1 MSSELRQNHVKIINQ
16 LFELEKKIAGKE
28 ELLSLLRNI
37 ERIKNTFE
45 EMGLQVLNPIGEPYS
60 ETRTDCTASI
70 SGDSIENLY
79 ISNVIKPIVYEQQNG
94 SRQLLQKGVVI
105 AERKKIT

>member
-1 MSSELRQNHVKIINQ
+1 MSSELRQNQVKIINQ

-45 EMGLQVLNPIGEPYS
+45 EMGLQVLNPLGEPYS
-60 ETRTDCTASI
+60 ETRTDCMASI
-70 SGDSIENLY
+70 SGDSIEDLY
-79 ISNVIKPIVYEQQNG
+79 ISNVIKPIVYELENG

-105 AERKKIT
+105 AETKK

>member
-1 MSSELRQNHVKIINQ
+1 MSPLQQNHVKIINQ
-16 LFELEKKIAGKE
+16 LIELEKKIAGKE
-28 ELLSLLRNI
+28 ELLSLQRNI
-37 ERIKNTFE
+37 DRIKNTFE
-45 EMGLQVLNPIGEPYS
+45 EMGLQVLNPLGEPYA

-70 SGDSIENLY
+70 SGDSIKNLY

-105 AERKKIT
+105 AETKK

>member
-16 LFELEKKIAGKE
+16 LFELEKKITGKE
-28 ELLSLLRNI
+28 EILSLLRNI
-37 ERIKNTFE
+37 ERIKTTFE
-45 EMGLQVLNPIGEPYS
+45 EMGLQVLNPLGEAYS

-79 ISNVIKPIVYEQQNG
+79 ISNVIKPIVYEHQNG

-105 AERKKIT
+105 AETKK

>member
-37 ERIKNTFE
+37 ERIKK
-45 EMGLQVLNPIGEPYS
+45 
-60 ETRTDCTASI
+60 R
-70 SGDSIENLY
+70 
-79 ISNVIKPIVYEQQNG
+79 
-94 SRQLLQKGVVI
+94 
-105 AERKKIT
+105 